1 MTLLTI
7 AKDVA
12 DEVNVSRPS
21 SVIGSD
27 QEEARK
33 ILRYANKC
41 GTHLMRKFPWQ
52 ALRAEQTFT
61 GVAGSEQASILP
73 SDFDRF
79 VPETF
84 WDRTNKV
91 LCVGPIGAVEWQS
104 LKASDFSGLTRFTWR
119 GDAVLMIPD
128 LNGGEALAFE
138 YISKNWC
145 QSSSGT
151 GQAAWAADDDVGV
164 LDEELLTLGT
174 VYEFLA
180 GEDLP
185 WEKAWNDYKAAL
197 DRLTDNEMA
206 NANIMSAGDIFGRG
220 RHFSGA
226 PGYIPTTGI
235 L

>member
-7 AKDVA
+7 AQNVA
-12 DEVNVSRPS
+12 DEVNIIRPA

-41 GTHLMRKFPWQ
+41 GVKLMRQFAWQ
-52 ALRAEQTFT
+52 ALRTEQTFT
-61 GVAGSEQASILP
+61 GVAGSEQTSILP

-104 LKASDFSGLTRFTWR
+104 LKASDFAGSTRFTWR
-119 GDAVLMIPD
+119 GDSVLTIPD
-128 LNGGEALAFE
+128 LDGGESLAFE
-138 YISKNWC
+138 YVSKNWC
-145 QSSSGT
+145 QSSASV
-151 GQAAWAADDDVGV
+151 GQAAWTADDDTGV

-185 WEKAWNDYKAAL
+185 WEKAWRDYRESVTA
-197 DRLTDNEMA
+197 LTDNELA

-226 PGYIPTTGI
+226 PGYISSTG
-235 L
+235 LT